1 MQKGGQ
7 WNSQNNYGVF
17 LNTTLSFL
25 KSSASINSA
34 YTRQQL
40 TTSASYQ
47 KEFSDNY
54 GTSTFGINGSTS
66 GKSNSVGSFAS
77 RRGSRGDVSAR
88 FGIDNKIANGG
99 FSYNGMLAIG
109 PQGIAPGRS
118 SYSGTALLINTGSGG
133 YSL

>member
-1 MQKGGQ
+1 GGQ
-7 WNSQNNYGVF
+7 WNSQNNYGIF

-25 KSSASINSA
+25 KSSANINSA

-54 GTSTFGINGSTS
+54 GTSTFGVSGSTS

-77 RRGSRGDVSAR
+77 RR
-88 FGIDNKIANGG
+88 
-99 FSYNGMLAIG
+99 
-109 PQGIAPGRS
+109 
-118 SYSGTALLINTGSGG
+118 
-133 YSL
+133 